1 MAEERNFVELRSEEV
16 QEILGTPPGWLVR
29 WGTIVVL
36 LGFGLL
42 LGVAW
47 FVRYPDV
54 VISDKLSITTAEP
67 PVEVVARNDGRITQL
82 LVLDTAIV
90 MEKQPLA
97 VLQSTANY
105 EDVNQLSL
113 RLVEWQ
119 KLDAEG
125 FRQLS
130 YPDSLNL
137 GELQS
142 DYSVFVRDLEDYK
155 FGRDNRNNS
164 IQSSIGSIKLQIRQ
178 LEQSIV
184 FEQKALKRSNDQL
197 RIAEDF
203 YERQK
208 SLFKQGLISETKL
221 EEERLKV
228 VDIERQRDLHEGFI
242 LEKNREIIGLR
253 NNINSASFGQEE
265 NTTSSSTRLLA
276 SLNALRSGIDKWT
289 QIYVLSAP
297 ISGKVAFNGLSQQQF
312 VRNGDVVMTIVP
324 QSKDKIVGRVQL
336 PVEKS
341 GKVSVGQRV
350 ILKLDN
356 YPHQEFGTLSGKVAS
371 KSAVPKNREYTIIV
385 DHLELAASGKLM
397 TSSKKEIPF
406 EQQLLGTA
414 EIVTEDKGFLE
425 RVIEQVTSGFR
436 H

>member
-425 RVIEQVTSGFR
+425 RVIEQVTAGFR